1 MSLERR
7 VERLEAQNG
16 TTVFIV
22 VESAE
27 EAKKL
32 REMHPEPGTVVI
44 ITGIPRTPN
53 ERTKQ

>member
-1 MSLERR
+1 MNLERR

-22 VESAE
+22 AGTDE

-32 REMHPEPGTVVI
+32 REMHPEPGTVII

-53 ERTKQ
+53 ERTQK